1 MLAIGLFY
9 LVEALRDQEGAHAIA
24 RHESQARLE
33 EIEPPERGELVEHHQ
48 QPVLAVVGAIGVEL
62 LGQPPP
68 DLVEHEAHER
78 LGPRDVRRRDDEI
91 ERHRVL
97 TFDKICDTPVAPRRD
112 RRDKSE
118 EHTSELQSLMS
129 TSYAV
134 ICLK

>member
-48 QPVLAVVGAIGVEL
+48 QPVLAVVGAIGVEF

-78 LGPRDVRRRDDEI
+78 SAPRDVGRSEAGGGGKGCAGTCKSRWSRY
-91 ERHRVL
+91 HYN
-97 TFDKICDTPVAPRRD
+97 TMNQTDKWYY
-112 RRDKSE
+112 
-118 EHTSELQSLMS
+118 L
-129 TSYAV
+129 
-134 ICLK
+134 

>member
-97 TFDKICDTPVAPRRD
+97 NR
-112 RRDKSE
+112 SE
-118 EHTSELQSLMS
+118 ERRVGKECVS
-129 TSYAV
+129 TCRSRWSPYHS
-134 ICLK
+134 KKKKKPR